1 MTYEHI
7 KKRFYLIFVSL
18 CLIIIFVG
26 IGEFIYEK
34 IDGVYFNQPISIEN
48 NGELKTV
55 KPIYHPG
62 DTVEA
67 MSTFCKNRNAS
78 GVFQWQLVN
87 EKTSQLSFYQPQTS
101 SLTKGCYKDVVSIVG
116 VLSLRALPGTYHF
129 NGTIVYKINELTTV
143 VVPLSTNSFKVQ

>member
-1 MTYEHI
+1 MTYEHT
-7 KKRFYLIFVSL
+7 KRRFYLVFVNI
-18 CLIIIFVG
+18 CFLIIALGIVDFVYQYWDG
-26 IGEFIYEK
+26 I
-34 IDGVYFNQPISIEN
+34 YFNQPISIEN

-55 KPIYHPG
+55 KSIYHPG

-67 MSTFCKNRNAS
+67 MSNFCKNRNSS

-87 EKTSQLSFYQPQTS
+87 EKTNQLSFYQPQTS
-101 SLTKGCYKDVVSIVG
+101 SLTKGCYKDVVSVVG
-116 VLSLRALPGTYHF
+116 TLSLRALPGTYHF